1 MDQDNKPNPNL
12 SDPQN
17 IVQSSP
23 VDQQDAVVALSRMI
37 AFIKGFLLK
46 RPVGF
51 CIALFLTGVI
61 ILKRVTTQVTKA
73 TNQNGTHA
81 PNPNQPDLQNTPKQ
95 PSTNKQDT
103 KRGKFSRARVFL
115 FILLAIL
122 ILLFNT
128 NLIVVSI
135 IPIMLIILGID
146 SDLFLPISN
155 TILKYTDKLIA
166 PFFKPF
172 KWIWNFLSIH
182 PRRLGDWLKKH
193 RPAVIVTVTTITTVA
208 ILGATTL
215 RPWFATGFG
224 NLNDSVCLKTQLPW
238 LTCDSGVGIS
248 TLPNGVRIG
257 LITNNAYGPF
267 DQSTL
272 NQNELNIE
280 ELIFGENR
288 RACTGQH
295 ITLVIVTMLSR
306 TVEDPLSSA
315 QIGLQELQG
324 SYLAQLAYN
333 NTQPAIKIC
342 LAIANVGT
350 ANTASKE
357 TSFMKSDPANYSLPQ
372 VIHQIAQFAHTDSSV
387 SGVVGLP
394 YSQQTKETL
403 NLIKDYQDLSAIP
416 IISASA
422 SDELSD
428 KPHFYLI
435 ASPSHSQGTALAQFF
450 CDSLIQSQSSDFIAM
465 LRDDKNAY
473 SRNFQSV
480 FNAAVNS
487 INCGDPTHR
496 KILSYTTGDPD
507 SIRQAV
513 REALDWRVKYI
524 LFPDYDQNMDT
535 VELEIHRVLQDH
547 ASDITILGG
556 GGINNVDATTHYS
569 YTRVYATSSAG
580 PLQEND
586 PVAKSFVEHG
596 FSKHSSVNAIPSHL
610 WIPKDTLLIYD
621 AVKAFAQTVKNM
633 LNEGFTQDTLN
644 MTLENISFD
653 GTSGQ
658 VTFQGN
664 TNNGHRSDRQ
674 QGYIYI
680 TCNDLAHN
688 IHLVAKYNT
697 INDGSNSP
705 PQKLSLSQADG
716 ASTCP

>member
-128 NLIVVSI
+128 NPIVISI
-135 IPIMLIILGID
+135 IPAMLILLGIIPAHISGFILSYID
-146 SDLFLPISN
+146 KILILIENRFKLAWSFLFVKHLES
-155 TILKYTDKLIA
+155 
-166 PFFKPF
+166 
-172 KWIWNFLSIH
+172 
-182 PRRLGDWLKKH
+182 LGSWLKRH
-193 RPAVIVTVTTITTVA
+193 RRSVIDTVA
-208 ILGATTL
+208 IIAIIILLGATTL
-215 RPWFATGFG
+215 NPWFATGFG
-224 NLNDSVCLKTQLPW
+224 RLNDSVCLNTRLPW
-238 LTCDSGVGIS
+238 PTCASGLGIS

-342 LAIANVGT
+342 LAIANMGT

-610 WIPKDTLLIYD
+610 WIPKDALLIYD

-705 PQKLSLSQADG
+705 PQKLSFSQADG